1 MTPWQEFYQSVRENT
16 WPDCEYE
23 QDFFLLPAWIQQ
35 ELQVMHGY
43 KPGEYSK
50 QISLPQRRFPIETQ
64 TACQLKWNWST
75 VFLSTAQTASCHR
88 TNQHR
93 FDTQTFDFHNTPSK
107 LQDRQRM
114 LKGLWPEYGCEYCQ
128 KIEQAGGQSDRMTNL
143 DFAGMY
149 APPEL
154 EQDPHAVRVTPK
166 ILEVY
171 FDNTCDLKCV
181 YCGPHFSSLWDA
193 ENKQH
198 GRFEKN
204 GLIISDKWPRN
215 SDIEKHKDKLFD
227 WLRHNGHH
235 LTNFN
240 ILGGEPLYQKEFD
253 RCLEHFARFP
263 APEVDLQIF
272 TNLNCKT
279 DRLKSMLA
287 KVKDL
292 LDQGKLRDFTVTA
305 SIDCWG
311 APQEYA
317 RFPLDLARWQQNFE
331 LLVEEP
337 WLKLIVGSTIT
348 PLTVHTLVDLI
359 DRLNYWRQRRTIYHY
374 FNSVNGPS
382 YMFIDIFGDLFQ
394 LDFQNALAAM
404 PEHNL
409 DQIKVKQYLDGIA
422 KQSSCKGTN
431 RSEVI
436 KLVTFLDEIDRRRNT
451 HWREVFPWLEEPIK
465 RITQ

>member
-1 MTPWQEFYQSVRENT
+1 MTPWQQFYQSVKDPS
-16 WPDCEYE
+16 WPACEKE
-23 QDFFLLPAWIQQ
+23 TDFGRLPEWIQQ
-35 ELQVMHGY
+35 EIHITHGY

-50 QISLPQRRFPIETQ
+50 QGSLVQRRFPIQ
-64 TACQLKWNWST
+64 SPTACQLKWNWST
-75 VFLSTAQTASCHR
+75 VYLADATTASCHR
-88 TNQHR
+88 THHHR
-93 FDTQTFDFHNTPSK
+93 FDTDSFDFHNTDSK
-107 LQDRQRM
+107 MQDRQRM
-114 LKGLWPEYGCEYCQ
+114 INGVWPERGCEYCRN
-128 KIEQAGGQSDRMTNL
+128 IEQAGGQSDRMTNL
-143 DFAGMY
+143 DFPGMH
-149 APPEL
+149 APSEL
-154 EQDPHAVRVTPK
+154 AQDHHAVRVTPR

-171 FDNTCDLKCV
+171 FDNTCNLKCV
-181 YCGPHFSSLWDA
+181 YCGPYFSSLWDA

-204 GLIISDKWPRN
+204 GLIISDKWQRN
-215 SDIEKHKDKLFD
+215 ADIEKHKDKLFD
-227 WLRHNGHH
+227 WLEHNGHH

-240 ILGGEPLYQKEFD
+240 ILGGEPLYQREFD
-253 RCLEHFARFP
+253 RCLEHFSRFP

-272 TNLNCKT
+272 TNLNCKA
-279 DRLKSMLA
+279 DRLKSTLT
-287 KVKDL
+287 KVRDL

-311 APQEYA
+311 AAQEYV

-331 LLVEEP
+331 ILVEQP
-337 WLKLIVGSTIT
+337 WLKLVVGSTIT

-359 DRLNYWRQRRTIYHY
+359 DQLNHWRQHRTIYHY

-394 LDFQNALAAM
+394 PDFQKALAAM
-404 PEHNL
+404 PEHDP

-422 KQSSCKGTN
+422 KQSANKGTN

-436 KLVTFLDEIDRRRNT
+436 KLATFLDEMDRRRNT
-451 HWREVFPWLEEPIK
+451 DWRKVFAWLEEPIK